1 LAFPS
6 IRSPR
11 LTFQSRRDVGSYSL
25 HGSPHLRSAFHV
37 SRVSYSTSLM
47 LLGGSFASRCRRR
60 MACQA
65 FKTVPIPPPC
75 SDGDGGLVEDSE
87 TSVLPVLPLPQIL
100 VPGFEYR
107 ILLSAPI
114 PKKLLEH
121 ILMTG
126 NPFVATLVS
135 GSSVAAYGVLLRLI
149 KVECITYRNQEVR
162 LCTVSAE
169 GRVRLLSIHDTSAWH
184 EKTSFFR
191 ASCRRLECTDSST
204 TMDKL
209 RIRSPTLA
217 KRLCRERC
225 TTSDEQLLQGLRQR
239 LDHIVT
245 MQEELEDCGRLQPC
259 VRNFAGFWE
268 LCGIWSTFME
278 SKLKERTAAD
288 AIELMRARKGKE
300 APLSSIPS
308 KDIFQKANSM
318 NKDLYEQ
325 IRSQVQNMLETC
337 SKRRRAEMLGSLI
350 AHETDRLMAIKSVR
364 DALK

>member
-1 LAFPS
+1 
-6 IRSPR
+6 
-11 LTFQSRRDVGSYSL
+11 
-25 HGSPHLRSAFHV
+25 
-37 SRVSYSTSLM
+37 
-47 LLGGSFASRCRRR
+47 

-65 FKTVPIPPPC
+65 FKTVPIPPC
-75 SDGDGGLVEDSE
+75 ADGGLAEDSDVSDLSE

-107 ILLSAPI
+107 LLLSAPI

-135 GSSVAAYGVLLRLI
+135 SGTAVAAYGVLLRLR
-149 KVECITYRNQEVR
+149 KVECVTYRNQEVR

-169 GRVRLLSIHDTSAWH
+169 QRVRLLSIHDTCAWH
-184 EKTSFFR
+184 DKTSFFR

-217 KRLCRERC
+217 KHLCRERC
-225 TTSDEQLLQGLRQR
+225 TTSDERLLQGLRQR

-259 VRNFAGFWE
+259 VKNFAGFWE